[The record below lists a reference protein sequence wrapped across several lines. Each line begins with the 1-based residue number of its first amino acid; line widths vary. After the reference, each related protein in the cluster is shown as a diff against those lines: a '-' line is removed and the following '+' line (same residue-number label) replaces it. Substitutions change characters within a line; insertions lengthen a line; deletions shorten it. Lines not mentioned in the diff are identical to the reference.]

1 MLQLACLLPARPARL
16 WLQTASSALVG
27 NGPSEAAV
35 SYPQLAQ
42 LVDVKLAPGGEE
54 SAKLAVTLLPAM
66 SGLDVKANSTAIE
79 RSSSFSATP
88 SYTELGMG
96 TLPECGRCD
105 CRTSLRA

>member
-1 MLQLACLLPARPARL
+1 L
-16 WLQTASSALVG
+16 WLQTASSAPID

-35 SYPQLAQ
+35 GIPQL
-42 LVDVKLAPGGEE
+42 VVIKLARDGEE

-96 TLPECGRCD
+96 TLPEWGR
-105 CRTSLRA
+105 

>member
-1 MLQLACLLPARPARL
+1 L

-27 NGPSEAAV
+27 NGPSAAAV
-35 SYPQLAQ
+35 SYPQLVA
-42 LVDVKLAPGGEE
+42 VNLARDGEE

-66 SGLDVKANSTAIE
+66 SGSNAKANSTAIE

-96 TLPECGRCD
+96 TLPEGGR
-105 CRTSLRA
+105 

>member
-1 MLQLACLLPARPARL
+1 M

-35 SYPQLAQ
+35 SIPQLV
-42 LVDVKLAPGGEE
+42 LIKLARDGEE

-96 TLPECGRCD
+96 TLPECGR
-105 CRTSLRA
+105 

>member
-1 MLQLACLLPARPARL
+1 L

-27 NGPSEAAV
+27 NGPSEAAG
-35 SYPQLAQ
+35 SNPQLAQ
-42 LVDVKLAPGGEE
+42 LVAVKLARDGED

-66 SGLDVKANSTAIE
+66 SGSNAKANSTAIE

-96 TLPECGRCD
+96 TLPEGGR
-105 CRTSLRA
+105 

>member
-1 MLQLACLLPARPARL
+1 M
-16 WLQTASSALVG
+16 WLQTASSAPID

-35 SYPQLAQ
+35 GNPH
-42 LVDVKLAPGGEE
+42 LVVIKLARDGEE

-66 SGLDVKANSTAIE
+66 SGSNVKANSTAIE

-96 TLPECGRCD
+96 TLPESGR
-105 CRTSLRA
+105 

>member
-1 MLQLACLLPARPARL
+1 M
-16 WLQTASSALVG
+16 WLQTASSAPID

-35 SYPQLAQ
+35 SIPQL
-42 LVDVKLAPGGEE
+42 VVIKLARDGEE

-66 SGLDVKANSTAIE
+66 SGSNAKANSTVIE

-96 TLPECGRCD
+96 TLPECGR
-105 CRTSLRA
+105 